1 MRAEEGK
8 RRSQAA
14 QKKSMAL
21 QRFSGAFPAGTS
33 AAMQESFLQLVGDN
47 WAVCQDCRQFVF
59 KDQHPNECNG
69 CTPARTFASINAQYI
84 QQIVD
89 EAAKEATAVAAAAAS
104 ASAPAAAT
112 ATPNTQI
119 TTAINNL
126 FTQHIS
132 SAIANEAVY
141 WSSINTA
148 NSTEAQMK
156 QELHDCYIT
165 LNSSG
170 AKTTWLNRV
179 RNQANDQAK
188 LDALMD
194 LLNNP

>member
-1 MRAEEGK
+1 LRAEEGK
-8 RRSQAA
+8 RKTQRH
-14 QKKSMAL
+14 KKSMAL

-33 AAMQESFLQLVGDN
+33 AAMQESFSQLFGDN
-47 WAVCQDCRQFVF
+47 WALCQDCKQFVF
-59 KDQHPNECNG
+59 KDQYPNECNG
-69 CTPARTFASINAQYI
+69 CTPAKPFASINAQYI

-89 EAAKEATAVAAAAAS
+89 EAAKEARAIAAAAAS
-104 ASAPAAAT
+104 TSAPAAAT
-112 ATPNTQI
+112 ATPNTNI
-119 TTAINNL
+119 STAINNL
-126 FTQHIS
+126 FTQHIN
-132 SAIANEAVY
+132 SAVANEAAY
-141 WSSINTA
+141 WSSLNTA